1 MCALGSFEN
10 ALLLS
15 ELARDGFFFL
25 DCRSLLQVKEGGWL
39 VGRNKGWLGREISI
53 YLVIGILL

>member
-15 ELARDGFFFL
+15 ELARDGFFL
-25 DCRSLLQVKEGGWL
+25 DCRSLLQVEEGGWL
-39 VGRNKGWLGREISI
+39 VGRNKGWLGKEISI
-53 YLVIGILL
+53 YLMIGILL